1 MVYYFLKGVYHLVFR
16 AKRDRFF
23 IGFISI
29 ASIILLLSF
38 LLPILFDPTLQ
49 LQDLMILAVVLFSV
63 IGLLWW
69 STFSIQYTFLED
81 MLYVKGGPFR
91 SKIPYHTITSIYG
104 TKNIWTGYR
113 ILSSK
118 EAIEI
123 LNSKTILGSIKISPE
138 HLEAFLQELEK
149 RAPQVQIQNDLKKD

>member
-1 MVYYFLKGVYHLVFR
+1 MIFH

-38 LLPILFDPTLQ
+38 LLPIMFDPTLQ
-49 LQDLMILAVVLFSV
+49 LQDLVILSAVVLSI

-69 STFSIQYTFLED
+69 STFSIQYAFLED
-81 MLYVKGGPFR
+81 ILYVKGGPFR
-91 SKIPYHTITSIYG
+91 SRIPYETITSVYK
-104 TKNIWTGYR
+104 TSNIWTGYR

-123 LNSKTILGSIKISPE
+123 LNSRTILGSIKISPE
-138 HLEAFLQELEK
+138 QQAAFLQELEK
-149 RAPQVQIQNDLKKD
+149 RAPQVQIQHDLKKDLGI

>member
-1 MVYYFLKGVYHLVFR
+1 MVFR

-29 ASIILLLSF
+29 TSLILLLSF

-49 LQDLMILAVVLFSV
+49 LQDLMILAIVLFSV

-81 MLYVKGGPFR
+81 ILYIKGGPFR
-91 SKIPYHTITSIYG
+91 SKIPYHAITSVYA

-123 LNSKTILGSIKISPE
+123 LNSQTILGSIKISPE
-138 HLEAFLQELEK
+138 HQTIFLQELEK
-149 RAPQVQIQNDLKKD
+149 RAPQVQIQNELKI